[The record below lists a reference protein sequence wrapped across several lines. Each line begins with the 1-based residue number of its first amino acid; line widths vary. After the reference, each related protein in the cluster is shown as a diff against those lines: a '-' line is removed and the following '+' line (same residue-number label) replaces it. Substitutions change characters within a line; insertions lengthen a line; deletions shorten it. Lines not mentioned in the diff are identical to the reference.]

1 MKAIINT
8 RRRGTAMVET
18 VMAIPLLAMILGL
31 TWWVGWAM
39 TNQQR
44 VKASDRYTAWRAN
57 YGGGVTTDSLNTDF
71 FQLKANPNT
80 MDISYGVG
88 ANTTVTDYVNAA
100 AQVSQGAAGLADS
113 GPRQRYPQGRRVS
126 VSAEFPT
133 SIGLWNRYQGS
144 ITSSHSRDGVEWRYH
159 QASLIVPVIDQYLP
173 TIEAAMMGVHAPA
186 DGMAMMVRGLY
197 GNGW

>member
-1 MKAIINT
+1 
-8 RRRGTAMVET
+8 
-18 VMAIPLLAMILGL
+18 MAIPLLAMILGL

-44 VKASDRYTAWRAN
+44 VKASDRYTAWRTN
-57 YGGGVTTDSLNTDF
+57 YGGGVTNDSLNTDF

-80 MDISYGVG
+80 MDISHGSG

-100 AQVSQGAAGLADS
+100 AQVSQGAAGLADR
-113 GPRQRYPQGRRVS
+113 GPRQRYPQGHWVS

-133 SIGLWNRYQGS
+133 SIGLWNRYQGN
-144 ITSSHSRDGVEWRYH
+144 IKSSHSRDGVEWRYH

-173 TIEAAMMGVHAPA
+173 TIEAAMIGVHAPA
-186 DGMAMMVRGLY
+186 DGMAMMVQGLY
-197 GNGW
+197 NNSGGW